1 MENFKHFPFSLLLV
15 LSLPLLV
22 HSHHHLGYISLD
34 CGLPKDFDYTEPTT
48 DIKYISDAPFIGGAG
63 ISKSISPEFR
73 VSEEQLKNLRSFPD
87 GIRNCYKID
96 VKKGTKYLMRASFVY
111 GNYDGQSKP
120 PQFDLYLGA
129 SLWTTVNSS
138 LNSFNNSFSYADIL
152 HVPLRDYVLVC
163 LVNTGF
169 GIPFVSSIELRPLPN
184 DTYVVP
190 ADSLSLVDRVDI
202 ATAPGYYRSPS
213 DLHDRIWMTSFNDN
227 WSEITTS
234 LEVNPSTDFKPPTEV
249 MRTAGTPKNENSSM
263 DLNWVSSDASA
274 EFYVYLHFAELQ
286 NLTRNQYRA
295 FDITLN
301 GKPWSTTFQV
311 PVYLVSTNVSYL
323 TYSVTGATSYTLSL
337 VKHENSTLPPIL
349 NAYELYK
356 IVDLS
361 KPETD
366 QNDVDAITNIKST
379 YGLMKNWN
387 GDPCAPVKFL
397 WEGLNCNNDSESP
410 RIISLNLSSSGLTGE
425 ITEHILDLSMIQSL
439 DLSNNNLT
447 GSVPDFL
454 SQLAHLK
461 FLNLERNQL
470 TGVVPP
476 ELVEK
481 SMNGGLSLR
490 VGENSNLCTSS
501 CKMKKKNNILVPVG
515 ASVGG
520 LVILLLVAAAVLFG
534 LKMRKKTGVTKANVV
549 LKTTDDSFESNRKRQ
564 FTYAEVIK
572 ITNNFERTIG
582 RGGFG
587 TVFHGFIDDTQV
599 AVKMLSP
606 SSVQGYQQFQTEVKL
621 LMRVHHRNLTSLVGY
636 CNEGTNM
643 ALIYEFMANGDLG
656 QHLSGDGNAHFTSWD
671 LRLQIATDAAQGLEY
686 LHNGCKPTIV
696 HRDVKTANI
705 LLTERFQAKLADF
718 GLSRIFQTEDG
729 STHVSTIAAGT
740 PGYLDPEYYLTS
752 TLNEKSDVYSFG
764 VVLLQIIT
772 SRTAITRNNE
782 KERTHISQWVSEQLG
797 NGDINSIVDPRLQG
811 DFDTNSMWKA
821 VEIAMACLSQS
832 PARRPN
838 MSIVVAELKEC
849 LAAELS
855 RRADSRMADTT
866 DSTNDML
873 SLSVNTEFTPMAR

>member
-1 MENFKHFPFSLLLV
+1 
-15 LSLPLLV
+15 
-22 HSHHHLGYISLD
+22 
-34 CGLPKDFDYTEPTT
+34 
-48 DIKYISDAPFIGGAG
+48 
-63 ISKSISPEFR
+63 
-73 VSEEQLKNLRSFPD
+73 
-87 GIRNCYKID
+87 
-96 VKKGTKYLMRASFVY
+96 MRASFVY

-138 LNSFNNSFSYADIL
+138 LYSFNYADIV

-163 LVNTGF
+163 LVNTGS

-190 ADSLSLVDRVDI
+190 ADSLSLVDRVDV
-202 ATAPGYYRSPS
+202 AAAPGYYRSPL
-213 DLHDRIWMTSFNDN
+213 DLHDRIWMRSFNDN

-234 LEVNPSTDFKPPTEV
+234 LEVDLNDFMPPSEV
-249 MRTAGTPKNENSSM
+249 MSTAGTPKNENSSM
-263 DLNWVSSDASA
+263 DLNWVSSYASA
-274 EFYVYLHFAELQ
+274 EFYVYLYYAELQ

-311 PVYLVSTNVSYL
+311 PEKLVSTTVSYL
-323 TYSVTGATSYTLSL
+323 AYSFTGATSYTLSL

-356 IVDLS
+356 IVELS

-397 WEGLNCNNDSESP
+397 WEGLNCTNDSESP
-410 RIISLNLSSSGLTGE
+410 RIISLNLSSSGLTGV

-454 SQLAHLK
+454 SQLANLK
-461 FLNLERNQL
+461 FLNLERNQV

-740 PGYLDPEYYLTS
+740 PGYLDPEYHLTS

-764 VVLLQIIT
+764 VVLLQLIT
-772 SRTAITRNNE
+772 SRHAITRNNE

-855 RRADSRMADTT
+855 RSADSRMADTT